1 MRAGDTRK
9 YPMCRFHIP
18 IEKPEEVIPRLG
30 KGELHWKKGRS
41 AFELASSWMLAA
53 PMPSKVRTVLNLAEE
68 WRDAVL
74 LDGIFER
81 ETELGTRGR
90 PSQTDLLC
98 IVGLPIGNAVLGI
111 EGKVD
116 EPFGPRV
123 SEWLSDDAVG
133 GRKARLKALCASL
146 EINPDSTGNLFYQL
160 FHRTCAVLYEAQRF
174 RYGQAAML
182 VHSFS
187 TSDAWLP
194 EFMQFA
200 EAVRMPVSGSGTIS
214 APRMCEGISMRL
226 GWVSDKP
233 LP

>member
-1 MRAGDTRK
+1 MAH
-9 YPMCRFHIP
+9 FQIS
-18 IEKPEEVIPRLG
+18 IVAPEEIIPRLG

-53 PMPSKVRTVLNLAEE
+53 SIPPNVRSVLDGAEE
-68 WRDAVL
+68 WREAIL
-74 LDGIFER
+74 LEGVFER
-81 ETELGTRGR
+81 ETELRTRGR

-98 IVGLPIGNAVLGI
+98 IVGLPTGNAILGI

-123 SEWLSDDAVG
+123 SEWLSEDVVG

-146 EINPDSTGNLFYQL
+146 EIDPDSTGNLFYQL

-174 RYGQAAML
+174 RYEQAAML

-226 GWVSDKP
+226 GWVSDVP
-233 LP
+233 RP

>member
-1 MRAGDTRK
+1 VAH
-9 YPMCRFHIP
+9 FQIS
-18 IEKPEEVIPRLG
+18 IVAPEEIIPRLG

-53 PMPSKVRTVLNLAEE
+53 SIPPNVRSVLDGAEE
-68 WRDAVL
+68 WREAIL
-74 LDGIFER
+74 LEGVFER
-81 ETELGTRGR
+81 ETELRTRGR

-98 IVGLPIGNAVLGI
+98 IVGLPTGNAILGI

-123 SEWLSDDAVG
+123 SEWLSEDVVG

-146 EINPDSTGNLFYQL
+146 EIDPDSTGNLFYQL

-174 RYGQAAML
+174 RYEQAAML

-226 GWVSDKP
+226 GWVSDVP
-233 LP
+233 RP